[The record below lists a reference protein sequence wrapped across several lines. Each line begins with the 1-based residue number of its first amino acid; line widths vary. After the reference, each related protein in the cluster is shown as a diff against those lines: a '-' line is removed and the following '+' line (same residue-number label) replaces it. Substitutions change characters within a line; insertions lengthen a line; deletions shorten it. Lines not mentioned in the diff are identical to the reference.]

1 MARLDGVDGP
11 INLGN
16 PGEFTMS
23 ALAALVV
30 KLTGGTLRI
39 EHAPLPADD
48 PRQRK
53 PDMTR
58 ARALLGFAPKVDL
71 EQGLGLTIADFRGR
85 LAERTG

>member
-1 MARLDGVDGP
+1 M
-11 INLGN
+11 
-16 PGEFTMS
+16 T
-23 ALAALVV
+23 ALAQLVV

-85 LAERTG
+85 LAERGP